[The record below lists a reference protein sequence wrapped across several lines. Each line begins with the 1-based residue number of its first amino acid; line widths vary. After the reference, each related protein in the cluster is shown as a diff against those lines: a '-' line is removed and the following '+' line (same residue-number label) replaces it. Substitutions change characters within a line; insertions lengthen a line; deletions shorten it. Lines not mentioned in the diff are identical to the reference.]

1 MAGEATDAAAVG
13 LSALLLPAG
22 KKLPVQVHLRS
33 ATASRPLAL
42 VVITIEHDG
51 RVFKA
56 NLKRV
61 ELAAGQTDLNL

>member
-1 MAGEATDAAAVG
+1 
-13 LSALLLPAG
+13 
-22 KKLPVQVHLRS
+22 
-33 ATASRPLAL
+33 
-42 VVITIEHDG
+42 VITIEHDG